1 MIGLVDRKL
10 PWSPVV
16 FMEDVNLST
25 NTHPLL
31 AKLWCIRHFY
41 ANRIPS
47 HTASPSDTT
56 MAVHTNRCDI
66 IFSFEQSFIS
76 LFL

>member
-25 NTHPLL
+25 NTHQLL
-31 AKLWCIRHFY
+31 AKLY
-41 ANRIPS
+41 
-47 HTASPSDTT
+47 
-56 MAVHTNRCDI
+56 
-66 IFSFEQSFIS
+66 
-76 LFL
+76 